1 MTLESF
7 IEPLLRADES
17 RFVMFPIKH
26 DDVWEL
32 YKKSMD
38 SFWKAEDID
47 LSRDYSDWV
56 KMTDDEQHFIKMVL
70 AFFAAS
76 DGIIIENLISRFM
89 VEIQSSEIRAF
100 YSFQNFM
107 ENVHSETYSL
117 LIDTYIKDSD
127 EKAKL
132 FNAIENFPCI
142 KKKTDWA
149 RKWISDDS
157 SNFATRLLSFSIVEG
172 LFFSSSFASI
182 FWIKKKNILP
192 GLCLSNEYI
201 SRDESLHVAHAVML
215 YGKLE
220 KRVSKKRFIEIMN
233 EAVDIEIEFITEAIP
248 CRLIGMNSVLMIS
261 YIKFIADRLAL
272 QLGYDKIY
280 GDKNP
285 LDFMEMISLDLKTN
299 MFEAKISSYSL
310 ACKEKDETVFDMNGD
325 F

>member
-1 MTLESF
+1 MYIMSLA
-7 IEPLLRADES
+7 IEPLLAENKN
-17 RFVMFPIKH
+17 RFVMFPIQH
-26 DDVWEL
+26 NDVWDL

-38 SFWKAEDID
+38 SFWKVEDID
-47 LSRDYSDWV
+47 LSRDYGDWI
-56 KMTDDEQHFIKMVL
+56 KLTADERHFIKMVL

-76 DGIIIENLISRFM
+76 DGIIIENLVSRFM
-89 VEIQSSEIRAF
+89 TEIQSSEVRAF

-117 LIDTYIKDSD
+117 LIETYIKNAD
-127 EKAKL
+127 EKAL
-132 FNAIENFPCI
+132 MFNAIDSFPCI

-149 RKWISDDS
+149 SKWISDES
-157 SNFATRLLSFSIVEG
+157 SNFATRLLAFTIVEG

-215 YGKLE
+215 YGKLK
-220 KRVSKKRFIEIMN
+220 KRVSKKRFIEIMR

-248 CRLIGMNSVLMIS
+248 CRLIGMNSDLMIT

-272 QLGYDKIY
+272 QLGYDKLY
-280 GDKNP
+280 NVKNP
-285 LDFMEMISLDLKTN
+285 FDFMEMISIDQKTN
-299 MFEAKISSYSL
+299 FFEARVSSYSL
-310 ACKEKDETVFDMNGD
+310 ADKTITDDVFN

>member
-1 MTLESF
+1 MSSLA
-7 IEPLLRADES
+7 ICEPLLQPDDS
-17 RFVMFPIKH
+17 RFVMFTVKH
-26 DDVWEL
+26 TDVWDL
-32 YKKSMD
+32 YKKSID
-38 SFWKAEDID
+38 CFWKAEDID
-47 LSRDYSDWV
+47 LSRDYVDWV
-56 KMTDDEQHFIKMVL
+56 KLTVDEKCFIKMVL
-70 AFFAAS
+70 AFFASS
-76 DGIIIENLISRFM
+76 DGLIIENLVSRFM

-127 EKAKL
+127 EKYRML
-132 FNAIENFPCI
+132 NAIQYYPCI

-149 RKWISDDS
+149 VKWIGDEKS
-157 SNFATRLLSFSIVEG
+157 SFATRLVSFAIVEG

-215 YGKLE
+215 YGKLQN
-220 KRVSKKRFIEIMN
+220 KLSNKNFIEIMK
-233 EAVDIEIEFITEAIP
+233 EAVDIEIEFITLAIP
-248 CRLIGMNSVLMIS
+248 CRMIGMNATLMMS
-261 YIKFIADRLAL
+261 YIKFVADRLCL
-272 QLGYDKIY
+272 QLGYDRIY

-285 LDFMEMISLDLKTN
+285 LDFMESISLDLKTN
-299 MFEAKISSYSL
+299 MFDARISDYGL
-310 ACKEKDETVFDMNGD
+310 ADKTRTEDVFD

>member
-1 MTLESF
+1 MKTSYKVCFCFEY
-7 IEPLLRADES
+7 LL
-17 RFVMFPIKH
+17 FVMFPVKH
-26 DDVWEL
+26 TDVWDL
-32 YKKSMD
+32 YRKSID
-38 SFWKAEDID
+38 CFWKAEDID
-47 LSRDYSDWV
+47 LSRDYVDWITLTSDE
-56 KMTDDEQHFIKMVL
+56 KYFIKMVL
-70 AFFAAS
+70 AFFASS
-76 DGIIIENLISRFM
+76 DGIIIENLVSRFM

-127 EKAKL
+127 EKYRML
-132 FNAIENFPCI
+132 NAIQYYPCI

-149 RKWISDDS
+149 VKWIGDEKS
-157 SNFATRLLSFSIVEG
+157 SFATRLVSFAIVEG

-215 YGKLE
+215 YGKLQN
-220 KRVSKKRFIEIMN
+220 KLSNKDFIEIMK
-233 EAVDIEIEFITEAIP
+233 EAVDIEIEFITLAIP
-248 CRLIGMNSVLMIS
+248 CRMIGMNATLMIS
-261 YIKFIADRLAL
+261 YIKFVADRLCL

-285 LDFMEMISLDLKTN
+285 LDFMESISLDLKTN
-299 MFEAKISSYSL
+299 MFDAKISSYSL
-310 ACKEKDETVFDMNGD
+310 ACKEKDDTMFD

>member
-1 MTLESF
+1 MTLEH

-26 DDVWEL
+26 NDVWEL

-56 KMTDDEQHFIKMVL
+56 KMTNDEQHFIKMVL

-127 EKAKL
+127 EKTKL

-157 SNFATRLLSFSIVEG
+157 SNFATRLLSFAIVEG

-220 KRVSKKRFIEIMN
+220 KRVSKKRFIEIMR

-261 YIKFIADRLAL
+261 YIKFVADRLAL

-285 LDFMEMISLDLKTN
+285 LDFMEMISIDQKTN
-299 MFEAKISSYSL
+299 FFEARVSSYSL
-310 ACKEKDETVFDMNGD
+310 ANKTVTENIFD

>member
-1 MTLESF
+1 MPLEH

-26 DDVWEL
+26 NDVWEL

-157 SNFATRLLSFSIVEG
+157 STFATRLLSFAIVEG

-182 FWIKKKNILP
+182 FWIKKKH
-192 GLCLSNEYI
+192 S
-201 SRDESLHVAHAVML
+201 SW
-215 YGKLE
+215 
-220 KRVSKKRFIEIMN
+220 
-233 EAVDIEIEFITEAIP
+233 
-248 CRLIGMNSVLMIS
+248 
-261 YIKFIADRLAL
+261 
-272 QLGYDKIY
+272 
-280 GDKNP
+280 
-285 LDFMEMISLDLKTN
+285 FMS
-299 MFEAKISSYSL
+299 FQ
-310 ACKEKDETVFDMNGD
+310 
-325 F
+325 

>member
-1 MTLESF
+1 MTLAF
-7 IEPLLRADES
+7 VEPLLRVNEN
-17 RFVMFPIKH
+17 RLVMFPIQH
-26 DDVWEL
+26 TDVWDL
-32 YKKSMD
+32 YKKSID

-56 KMTDDEQHFIKMVL
+56 KMTPDEQHFIKMVL

-76 DGIIIENLISRFM
+76 DGIIIENLVSRFM
-89 VEIQSSEIRAF
+89 TEIQSSEIRAF
-100 YSFQNFM
+100 YAFQNFM

-127 EKAKL
+127 EKHRM
-132 FNAIENFPCI
+132 FNAIDNYPCI

-149 RKWISDDS
+149 LKWISDDT
-157 SNFATRLLSFSIVEG
+157 FPTRLLAFTIVEG
-172 LFFSSSFASI
+172 LFFSSSFAAI
-182 FWIKKKNILP
+182 FWIKQKNILP

-220 KRVSKKRFIEIMN
+220 KRVSKERFVEIMR

-248 CRLIGMNSVLMIS
+248 CRLIGMNSKSMIL
-261 YIKFIADRLAL
+261 YIKFVADRLAL

-280 GDKNP
+280 GVKNP
-285 LDFMEMISLDLKTN
+285 LDYMDMISLDLKTN
-299 MFEAKISSYSL
+299 MFEARISSYSL
-310 ACKEKDETVFDMNGD
+310 ACKEKVDDIFDFN
-325 F
+325 

>member
-1 MTLESF
+1 MPLEH

-26 DDVWEL
+26 NDVWEL

-56 KMTDDEQHFIKMVL
+56 KMTNDEQHFIKMVL

-127 EKAKL
+127 EKTKL

-149 RKWISDDS
+149 RKWISDDG
-157 SNFATRLLSFSIVEG
+157 SNFATRLLSFAIVEG

-220 KRVSKKRFIEIMN
+220 KRVSKKRFIEIMR

-299 MFEAKISSYSL
+299 MFEGRISSYAL
-310 ACKEKDETVFDMNGD
+310 ANKDKEEDIFD